1 VSDYVRD
8 VVDALSAQG
17 ITVDQFHPEYAAGQ
31 LELSVAAES
40 PVDAADTAVLVR
52 STIRAVGRR
61 HNYRTSFSP
70 KVEAEGVG
78 NGGHVHLSVW
88 RDGQNLMTGGDGRFG
103 LAPVGEAFAAGILTH
118 LPALLAIG
126 APSMTSY
133 LRLIPS
139 HWAGVYA
146 CWGLENREAALR
158 MITGST
164 GSSEWAA
171 NLEVKCLDLTAN
183 PYLLLAGLLA
193 AGFDGI
199 ARGGRLPEPIDVDP
213 AALTPEG
220 LEERG
225 IRRLPTSLR
234 QSTDAL
240 ASDQVLRDQLGSALV
255 DSIVAVR
262 DSEIELF
269 ADATPEEVVRAQ
281 RWTH

>member
-1 VSDYVRD
+1 
-8 VVDALSAQG
+8 
-17 ITVDQFHPEYAAGQ
+17 
-31 LELSVAAES
+31 
-40 PVDAADTAVLVR
+40 VLVR

-164 GSSEWAA
+164 GSSKWAA
-171 NLEVKCLDLTAN
+171 NVEVKCLDLTAN

-213 AALTPEG
+213 AALTDEE
-220 LEERG
+220 LEKRG

-240 ASDQVLRDQLGSALV
+240 ASDQVLRDGLGSALV
-255 DSIVAVR
+255 DSVIAVR
-262 DSEIELF
+262 ESEIELF
-269 ADATPEEVVRAQ
+269 AEATPEEVVRAQ